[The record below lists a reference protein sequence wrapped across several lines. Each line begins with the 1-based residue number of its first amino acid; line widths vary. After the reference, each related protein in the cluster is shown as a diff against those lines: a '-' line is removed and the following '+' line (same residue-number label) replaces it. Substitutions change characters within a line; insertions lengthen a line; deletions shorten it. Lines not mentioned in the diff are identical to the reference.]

1 MLTEGASYAR
11 RDIANMQ
18 NVNKWLE
25 LQTCCLVSRFLIKL
39 EVSETDRTAWQCEAL
54 EVLGKAGK
62 KMHRK
67 DSKVLYN
74 LSLENAELKNNLLL
88 FMQ

>member
-1 MLTEGASYAR
+1 
-11 RDIANMQ
+11 
-18 NVNKWLE
+18 
-25 LQTCCLVSRFLIKL
+25 
-39 EVSETDRTAWQCEAL
+39 VSETGRTAWQCEAL

-88 FMQ
+88 LMQ

>member
-1 MLTEGASYAR
+1 MGTQGERVSAHPPCALVLLTG
-11 RDIANMQ
+11 
-18 NVNKWLE
+18 V
-25 LQTCCLVSRFLIKL
+25 
-39 EVSETDRTAWQCEAL
+39 
-54 EVLGKAGK
+54 VLGKAGK

>member
-1 MLTEGASYAR
+1 
-11 RDIANMQ
+11 
-18 NVNKWLE
+18 
-25 LQTCCLVSRFLIKL
+25 VSRFVIKL

-74 LSLENAELKNNLLL
+74 LSFENAELKNNLLL